1 MRRSFCSGMLRNPAP
16 SNRGRMTSAQRSPR
30 TASDI
35 SYFALKW
42 LHLIGAAILFGT
54 GAGIAF
60 FAWFGYRRGMQVGE
74 IALVRGLLQL
84 TVVADT
90 VFTAVSCAMPP

>member
-1 MRRSFCSGMLRNPAP
+1 M
-16 SNRGRMTSAQRSPR
+16 
-30 TASDI
+30 

-60 FAWFGYRRGMQVGE
+60 FAWFG
-74 IALVRGLLQL
+74 
-84 TVVADT
+84 
-90 VFTAVSCAMPP
+90 